1 MPSYEEM
8 IQTAVDR
15 QKKALG
21 ADSAIS
27 HAKEVD
33 GLDITDEGVVEGLSR
48 DGADVLADL
57 VDEYQTV
64 GGPVSLSLV
73 ARALEDEYGDEL
85 DEVDLPESIKSRL

>member
-1 MPSYEEM
+1 MPSYEEI
-8 IQTAVDR
+8 IQTAIDR

-27 HAKEVD
+27 HAREID
-33 GLDITDEGVVEGLSR
+33 GLEVSDEGEVEGLSR

-57 VDEYQTV
+57 LEEYQAV

-73 ARALEDEYGDEL
+73 ARALKEKYGDEL
-85 DEVDLPESIKSRL
+85 DEVELPGAVTSRI